1 MAIYLKHLLTE
12 KLSKSKM
19 TGEKRSLGGEK
30 QFKTRRGKKHFNT
43 LKTNYSI
50 NLMQMLLWRKIN
62 SGETIVFTKIILL
75 RESALERAKC
85 FFLFI
90 NYK

>member
-1 MAIYLKHLLTE
+1 
-12 KLSKSKM
+12 
-19 TGEKRSLGGEK
+19 
-30 QFKTRRGKKHFNT
+30 
-43 LKTNYSI
+43 
-50 NLMQMLLWRKIN
+50 MQMLLWRKIN

-90 NYK
+90 NYKWGIFKETGVAITTNPPQKINCVEGFVISLGTI